1 MHFKSIENEDAI
13 NYPEDN
19 ENDFLMDVKNVV
31 TTKSIRYS
39 NNKEDVLKNVNLP
52 KHSNEPKM
60 NKSLFE
66 KNFNFYAIIVNI
78 IIYSIIVM
86 LIIIFQ

>member
-39 NNKEDVLKNVNLP
+39 NNKEDVLKTVNL
-52 KHSNEPKM
+52 
-60 NKSLFE
+60 
-66 KNFNFYAIIVNI
+66 
-78 IIYSIIVM
+78 
-86 LIIIFQ
+86 